1 MPKASKKTV
10 QKEVK
15 EDQAQGSTQPDTN
28 ESSQEDIPSS
38 DQESDTEVIINP
50 PRTQLQ
56 VIPSMFMPYI
66 EGPKMDWTVNDGLYH
81 RFLKWCLKCENIL
94 EFELVTLPE
103 RQQCKKDI
111 AWSGDFGMDQY
122 VSWGLPTDQLTLEI
136 IWGKFE
142 DFCKLQSNEV
152 CARFDLLTSFQQ
164 GNRSMDEWYNV
175 VQAQVN
181 LAKYPPETAKI
192 LQRDIF
198 WFFLHDEEFVSKT
211 ISDGSVDLEK
221 FPASKVRQ
229 LAKKLESSKATA
241 CHIKQVA
248 GDLQAAQIN
257 LLRHQRT
264 ELPVGKYKKKRSSMK
279 TRQLNNKNQGQ
290 EGYHLQVQP
299 KKKFDTRGAHNDKTR
314 CSKCG
319 DSVHVEGFQCP
330 VKKYQCKACHRF
342 GHFTSMCFQK
352 KQAPFKHRKP
362 KVHQI
367 QAGSTHA
374 HRSASYDHS
383 DEDSTSEES
392 FCLQLKVKQGQA
404 RESKVP
410 KATHLITNLAYRLQ
424 PHHHRNMYLRARLDT
439 CADVNLMPASTYQLI
454 FKDPQMKKL
463 TPSNLQVGTYTTD
476 SVKIVGSYKFH
487 LVHPDTKK
495 LLETTFYVAMNDG
508 SVLLLCKTT
517 LQLGLIQ
524 PRARLDYLLPRASLI
539 TSSAD
544 HPKKMKEVLHIQRKQ
559 VAAPKESTRKI
570 NTAASSQR
578 EGPQAD
584 NKQGNHYAGIP

>member
-1 MPKASKKTV
+1 
-10 QKEVK
+10 
-15 EDQAQGSTQPDTN
+15 
-28 ESSQEDIPSS
+28 
-38 DQESDTEVIINP
+38 
-50 PRTQLQ
+50 
-56 VIPSMFMPYI
+56 MFMPYI

-81 RFLKWCLKCENIL
+81 RFLKWHLKCENIL
-94 EFELVTLPE
+94 ECELAALPE
-103 RQQCKKDI
+103 RQQCKKVI

-142 DFCKLQSNEV
+142 DFCKPQSNEV
-152 CARFDLLTSFQQ
+152 HARFDLLTSFWQ
-164 GNRSMDEWYNV
+164 GNRSVDEWYNA

-198 WFFLHDEEFVSKT
+198 RFFLHDEEFVSKT

-221 FPASKVRQ
+221 VPASKVRQ

-264 ELPVGKYKKKRSSMK
+264 EFPAGKYKKKRSSMK
-279 TRQLNNKNQGQ
+279 PRQSNNKNQGH
-290 EGYHLQVQP
+290 EGYHSQVQP
-299 KKKFDTRGAHNDKTR
+299 KKKFDTRGVHNDKTR

-319 DSVHVEGFQCP
+319 DSLHVEGFQCP
-330 VKKYQCKACHRF
+330 VKKYQCKACYKF
-342 GHFTSMCFQK
+342 GYFTSMCFQK

-392 FCLQLKVKQGQA
+392 FCLQLKIKQRQA

-410 KATHLITNLAYRLQ
+410 KANTSNYQ
-424 PHHHRNMYLRARLDT
+424 PGIQIA
-439 CADVNLMPASTYQLI
+439 
-454 FKDPQMKKL
+454 
-463 TPSNLQVGTYTTD
+463 TPS
-476 SVKIVGSYKFH
+476 
-487 LVHPDTKK
+487 P
-495 LLETTFYVAMNDG
+495 
-508 SVLLLCKTT
+508 
-517 LQLGLIQ
+517 
-524 PRARLDYLLPRASLI
+524 
-539 TSSAD
+539 
-544 HPKKMKEVLHIQRKQ
+544 
-559 VAAPKESTRKI
+559 
-570 NTAASSQR
+570 
-578 EGPQAD
+578 
-584 NKQGNHYAGIP
+584 